1 MLFFVVGFLAGFV
14 GPLAVVGG
22 GVLFTSLAVG
32 LLVVMIAS
40 SVAGSLPVAGVA

>member
-1 MLFFVVGFLAGFV
+1 VGFV
-14 GPLAVVGG
+14 GPLAGAGG
-22 GVLFTSLAVG
+22 GVFFTPLAVG